1 MRGTGQGEVGG
12 TGGYVRVGCEWMV
25 SGRGRESALER

>member
-12 TGGYVRVGCEWMV
+12 TGGYVRVGCEWEGQGEC
-25 SGRGRESALER
+25 S